1 MNPLYLAMMQ
11 QQGQQ
16 PMPGSVSS
24 APLQLMPQQTAAP
37 SYTNPFDSGITK
49 AIEGARA
56 SIAVSQAQKQEA
68 FGKSL
73 AAFAA
78 ALSQPHQQYWGDNPR
93 SAMMRQLGTS
103 LAPGVQTYNQAEDQA
118 RQENLY
124 LADYMV
130 KLKSTQDEA
139 LRKLLKEQL
148 DRQHQDDVLSETKRH
163 HGAQEK
169 KQELMLQL
177 KNLKMSH
184 LTRAE
189 EKQRKEEEAQR
200 LEDEAIA
207 RGETPLSVL
216 EKPARA
222 DYQKKVNKVIMD
234 IPQNKRNLETIAKMR
249 KIFKTYPHIGHSWI
263 HMLDG
268 DDQKEAGF
276 WSTLGRK
283 FANKKELAAAQK
295 LKKLTSSLNFGTIQ
309 DVGGK
314 TATNMMKQII
324 KEASVH
330 GRLEKEAFD
339 DIASDLEKKFSKQLT
354 MAQKYKEG
362 LRRKI
367 MVSDDDVIPQGSQN
381 PSSDLENVS
390 TQDLMKEL
398 QALEGH

>member
-1 MNPLYLAMMQ
+1 
-11 QQGQQ
+11 
-16 PMPGSVSS
+16 
-24 APLQLMPQQTAAP
+24 
-37 SYTNPFDSGITK
+37 
-49 AIEGARA
+49 
-56 SIAVSQAQKQEA
+56 
-68 FGKSL
+68 
-73 AAFAA
+73 
-78 ALSQPHQQYWGDNPR
+78 
-93 SAMMRQLGTS
+93 
-103 LAPGVQTYNQAEDQA
+103 
-118 RQENLY
+118 
-124 LADYMV
+124 
-130 KLKSTQDEA
+130 
-139 LRKLLKEQL
+139 
-148 DRQHQDDVLSETKRH
+148 
-163 HGAQEK
+163 
-169 KQELMLQL
+169 MLQL

-234 IPQNKRNLETIAKMR
+234 IPENKRNLETIAKMR
-249 KIFKTYPHIGHSWI
+249 EIFKTYPHIGHSWI

-268 DDQKEAGF
+268 DDQKAGF

-330 GRLEKEAFD
+330 GRLEKEAFA
-339 DIASDLEKKFSKQLT
+339 DIASDLEKKFSKKLT